1 MLMKNII
8 NVSVVTMILL
18 VLVGCSNSSTSEEQV
33 IKELEKTIEDSN
45 EMLLESK
52 ALESELIGELEKS
65 KVLAD
70 VAISETDILKAQNE
84 ALNTSLE
91 DSQAKLMA
99 LEVVANGD
107 PMPAAVSPYPGM
119 TVLVAATQ
127 VLDAMRTDDYVT
139 LASYVDPVNGVYVSP
154 YQYIDFAYTM
164 NLTDNNILNLATI
177 ATIFP
182 WGNEPGSGD
191 LISLNMLDYY
201 NEYIYDED
209 YYLAPI
215 VGMNIVVSSGNM
227 TNNIAASFPTADS
240 VEFLFPQFD
249 PSNGGLDWSSI
260 TLVFNTDSGMPMLSG
275 IVHGQWTP

>member
-1 MLMKNII
+1 MLKRNII
-8 NVSVVTMILL
+8 NISFVIIMSLVV
-18 VLVGCSNSSTSEEQV
+18 VGCSDSSTAEDQEQA
-33 IKELEKTIEDSN
+33 IEQLEKTIEDSN
-45 EMLLESK
+45 KMLVESMDKESK
-52 ALESELIGELEKS
+52 LIEE
-65 KVLAD
+65 
-70 VAISETDILKAQNE
+70 
-84 ALNTSLE
+84 LE
-91 DSQAKLMA
+91 DSQAMLMA
-99 LEVVANGD
+99 LEVEIDED
-107 PMPAAVSPYPGM
+107 PLPMAISPYPGM

-154 YQYIDFAYTM
+154 YQYIDFSYTM

-177 ATIFP
+177 PTIFP

-227 TNNIAASFPTADS
+227 INNIAATFPTTDT
-240 VEFLFPQFD
+240 VEFLFSQFD
-249 PSNGGLDWSSI
+249 PSYGGLDWSSI
-260 TLVFNTDSGMPMLSG
+260 TLVFNTDSGMPMLLG
-275 IVHGQWTP
+275 IIHGEWTP